1 MRRPVTPRDYATHL
15 FPLSSSSFSSSF
27 VSSSRSFSFLE
38 SVAATF
44 ARINFDHGDQT
55 AWCRLYIIDFINYKM
70 EYRWLSRNTGGNYR
84 FGEEGFLALKGFAFR
99 RALLRKLI
107 RVYLFLSSFL
117 FSFFSPP
124 GEGGLVPNEG
134 NPTSPSI
141 LINTTAI
148 WRTQPILHARVNPQR
163 GKSSCFNFSSDYRP
177 ASVLRPRNTCSKNER

>member
-1 MRRPVTPRDYATHL
+1 MA
-15 FPLSSSSFSSSF
+15 LSK
-27 VSSSRSFSFLE
+27 
-38 SVAATF
+38 
-44 ARINFDHGDQT
+44 HGRQ
-55 AWCRLYIIDFINYKM
+55 
-70 EYRWLSRNTGGNYR
+70 LS
-84 FGEEGFLALKGFAFR
+84 EGFLALKGSAFR

-117 FSFFSPP
+117 FFFFLSPP
-124 GEGGLVPNEG
+124 GEKRGGLVPNEG

-177 ASVLRPRNTCSKNER
+177 PSFVRATLVPRTSDKRAGRALLFGSLDQIFRIPSSLPSYSLTSPRNLGLLIKRGTSLFGGRCLRVSS